1 MAMDFLGNIGMG
13 YTSFSQT
20 AYIQS
25 NYTGR
30 YASDDLGVMSIEEQ
44 AISTSNSHNQYSR
57 YADYSHLTVD
67 PSDDKT
73 FWFNTEIFKLNY
85 RRDVVGA
92 FKIASD
98 FNYDIGVVSIDSP
111 MVGIIY
117 LTPKPSSP
125 PFAKKGQKIKKG
137 DTICLIEAMK
147 TFNEIKSD
155 RDCTIKTVMVKN
167 GEAVEFGQPLFEI
180 S

>member
-1 MAMDFLGNIGMG
+1 MIDKKTENSINLLIKKLKDENLG
-13 YTSFSQT
+13 SLKFSNKT
-20 AYIQS
+20 I
-25 NYTGR
+25 
-30 YASDDLGVMSIEEQ
+30 SIE
-44 AISTSNSHNQYSR
+44 ISNNSGSVQIAQSPISSQPQNVSNTPINETSSMQ
-57 YADYSHLTVD
+57 
-67 PSDDKT
+67 
-73 FWFNTEIFKLNY
+73 
-85 RRDVVGA
+85 
-92 FKIASD
+92 
-98 FNYDIGVVSIDSP
+98 SIDSP

-125 PFAKKGQKIKKG
+125 PFVKSGQKIKKG

-155 RDCTIKTVMVKN
+155 KDGVVKSILVKN

>member
-1 MAMDFLGNIGMG
+1 MIDKKTENSINLLIKKLKDENLG
-13 YTSFSQT
+13 SLKFSNKT
-20 AYIQS
+20 I
-25 NYTGR
+25 
-30 YASDDLGVMSIEEQ
+30 SIE
-44 AISTSNSHNQYSR
+44 ISNNSGSVQIAQSPISSQPQNVSNTPTNESSSTQ
-57 YADYSHLTVD
+57 
-67 PSDDKT
+67 
-73 FWFNTEIFKLNY
+73 
-85 RRDVVGA
+85 
-92 FKIASD
+92 
-98 FNYDIGVVSIDSP
+98 SIDSP

-125 PFAKKGQKIKKG
+125 PFVKSGQKIKKG

-155 RDCTIKTVMVKN
+155 KDGVVKSILVKN

>member
-1 MAMDFLGNIGMG
+1 MLDKKINDTIDALIKKIKDNNLTSIKLSNKVNTIEISKNIVNEVS
-13 YTSFSQT
+13 YQHTQKISSAINQNVKSEKENSF
-20 AYIQS
+20 I
-25 NYTGR
+25 
-30 YASDDLGVMSIEEQ
+30 
-44 AISTSNSHNQYSR
+44 
-57 YADYSHLTVD
+57 
-67 PSDDKT
+67 
-73 FWFNTEIFKLNY
+73 
-85 RRDVVGA
+85 
-92 FKIASD
+92 
-98 FNYDIGVVSIDSP
+98 SIDSP

-137 DTICLIEAMK
+137 DTLCLIEAMK

-155 RDCTIKTVMVKN
+155 RDCTIKSIMIKN

>member
-1 MAMDFLGNIGMG
+1 MIDKKINETIDALIKKIKDNNLGSIKL
-13 YTSFSQT
+13 
-20 AYIQS
+20 S
-25 NYTGR
+25 NKINT
-30 YASDDLGVMSIEEQ
+30 IEVINN
-44 AISTSNSHNQYSR
+44 AINNSTQQ
-57 YADYSHLTVD
+57 
-67 PSDDKT
+67 
-73 FWFNTEIFKLNY
+73 NTIPINNVIN
-85 RRDVVGA
+85 DVPDENL
-92 FKIASD
+92 I
-98 FNYDIGVVSIDSP
+98 SIDSP

-125 PFAKKGQKIKKG
+125 PFVKKGQKIKKG

-155 RDCTIKTVMVKN
+155 RDCTIKTVLVKN

>member
-1 MAMDFLGNIGMG
+1 MIDKKINETIDALIKKIKDNNLGSIKL
-13 YTSFSQT
+13 
-20 AYIQS
+20 S
-25 NYTGR
+25 NKVNTIEVTNN
-30 YASDDLGVMSIEEQ
+30 SINNSTQQNSIPINNVINDVPDDNLI
-44 AISTSNSHNQYSR
+44 
-57 YADYSHLTVD
+57 
-67 PSDDKT
+67 
-73 FWFNTEIFKLNY
+73 
-85 RRDVVGA
+85 
-92 FKIASD
+92 
-98 FNYDIGVVSIDSP
+98 SIDSP
-111 MVGIIY
+111 MVGIVY

-155 RDCTIKTVMVKN
+155 RDCTIKTVMVEN

>member
-1 MAMDFLGNIGMG
+1 MIDKKTENSINLLIKKLKDENLG
-13 YTSFSQT
+13 SLKFSNKT
-20 AYIQS
+20 I
-25 NYTGR
+25 
-30 YASDDLGVMSIEEQ
+30 SIE
-44 AISTSNSHNQYSR
+44 ISNNSGSVQIAQSPISGQPQNVSNTPTNESSIMQ
-57 YADYSHLTVD
+57 
-67 PSDDKT
+67 
-73 FWFNTEIFKLNY
+73 
-85 RRDVVGA
+85 
-92 FKIASD
+92 
-98 FNYDIGVVSIDSP
+98 SIDSP

-125 PFAKKGQKIKKG
+125 PFVKSGQKIKKG

-155 RDCTIKTVMVKN
+155 KDGVVKSILIKN

>member
-1 MAMDFLGNIGMG
+1 MLDKKITEAIDFLINKVKENNLGSIKLSNKTNSIEISNNSIST
-13 YTSFSQT
+13 TSFQNNPDSSSSSNQT
-20 AYIQS
+20 
-25 NYTGR
+25 
-30 YASDDLGVMSIEEQ
+30 
-44 AISTSNSHNQYSR
+44 
-57 YADYSHLTVD
+57 
-67 PSDDKT
+67 
-73 FWFNTEIFKLNY
+73 LNNNNNKN
-85 RRDVVGA
+85 DS
-92 FKIASD
+92 FI
-98 FNYDIGVVSIDSP
+98 SIDSP

-125 PFAKKGQKIKKG
+125 PFVKKGQKIKKG

-155 RDCTIKTVMVKN
+155 RDCIVKTVMVKN

>member
-1 MAMDFLGNIGMG
+1 MDRWRTIEISNKSITLGSNQNTQNISP
-13 YTSFSQT
+13 TNNLNLKNE
-20 AYIQS
+20 A
-25 NYTGR
+25 
-30 YASDDLGVMSIEEQ
+30 IENF
-44 AISTSNSHNQYSR
+44 I
-57 YADYSHLTVD
+57 
-67 PSDDKT
+67 
-73 FWFNTEIFKLNY
+73 
-85 RRDVVGA
+85 
-92 FKIASD
+92 
-98 FNYDIGVVSIDSP
+98 SIDSP

>member
-1 MAMDFLGNIGMG
+1 MLDKKINDTIDALIKKIKDNNLTSIKLSNKVNTIEISKNIVNEGSYEHTQKISSAINQNVKSEKENSFL
-13 YTSFSQT
+13 
-20 AYIQS
+20 
-25 NYTGR
+25 
-30 YASDDLGVMSIEEQ
+30 
-44 AISTSNSHNQYSR
+44 
-57 YADYSHLTVD
+57 
-67 PSDDKT
+67 
-73 FWFNTEIFKLNY
+73 
-85 RRDVVGA
+85 
-92 FKIASD
+92 
-98 FNYDIGVVSIDSP
+98 SIDSP

-137 DTICLIEAMK
+137 DTLCLIEAMK

-155 RDCTIKTVMVKN
+155 KDCTIKSIMVKN

>member
-1 MAMDFLGNIGMG
+1 MNLI
-13 YTSFSQT
+13 
-20 AYIQS
+20 
-25 NYTGR
+25 
-30 YASDDLGVMSIEEQ
+30 
-44 AISTSNSHNQYSR
+44 
-57 YADYSHLTVD
+57 
-67 PSDDKT
+67 
-73 FWFNTEIFKLNY
+73 
-85 RRDVVGA
+85 
-92 FKIASD
+92 
-98 FNYDIGVVSIDSP
+98 SIDSP

>member
-1 MAMDFLGNIGMG
+1 MLDKKINDTVDALIKKIKDN
-13 YTSFSQT
+13 
-20 AYIQS
+20 
-25 NYTGR
+25 
-30 YASDDLGVMSIEEQ
+30 DLGSIKLSNKTNTIE
-44 AISTSNSHNQYSR
+44 ISNNNVIHTTSQNTQNVSPTSNQ
-57 YADYSHLTVD
+57 
-67 PSDDKT
+67 
-73 FWFNTEIFKLNY
+73 NTKNNTNDNLI
-85 RRDVVGA
+85 
-92 FKIASD
+92 
-98 FNYDIGVVSIDSP
+98 SIDSP

-167 GEAVEFGQPLFEI
+167 GEAVEFGQPIFEI
-180 S
+180 L

>member
-1 MAMDFLGNIGMG
+1 MIDKKINETIDALIKKIKDNNLGSIKLSNKINTIEVTNNSINNNIQQD
-13 YTSFSQT
+13 T
-20 AYIQS
+20 IPI
-25 NYTGR
+25 NNVIN
-30 YASDDLGVMSIEEQ
+30 DV
-44 AISTSNSHNQYSR
+44 
-57 YADYSHLTVD
+57 
-67 PSDDKT
+67 PDK
-73 FWFNTEIFKLNY
+73 NLI
-85 RRDVVGA
+85 
-92 FKIASD
+92 
-98 FNYDIGVVSIDSP
+98 SIDSP
-111 MVGIIY
+111 MVGIVY

-155 RDCTIKTVMVKN
+155 RDCTIKTVMVEN

>member
-1 MAMDFLGNIGMG
+1 MLDKKIN
-13 YTSFSQT
+13 QT
-20 AYIQS
+20 IDTLIKKIKD
-25 NYTGR
+25 N
-30 YASDDLGVMSIEEQ
+30 DLGSIKLSNKTNTIE
-44 AISTSNSHNQYSR
+44 ISNKSIIIGSNQNIQ
-57 YADYSHLTVD
+57 
-67 PSDDKT
+67 
-73 FWFNTEIFKLNY
+73 
-85 RRDVVGA
+85 
-92 FKIASD
+92 
-98 FNYDIGVVSIDSP
+98 DISPTNNHSPANETIDNSISIDSP

-125 PFAKKGQKIKKG
+125 PFAKKGQKVKEG

>member
-1 MAMDFLGNIGMG
+1 MLDKKINETIDVLIKKIKDNNLGSIK
-13 YTSFSQT
+13 FSNKT
-20 AYIQS
+20 
-25 NYTGR
+25 NT
-30 YASDDLGVMSIEEQ
+30 IE
-44 AISTSNSHNQYSR
+44 ISTNNVIHSTSQNTQNILPPNSQ
-57 YADYSHLTVD
+57 
-67 PSDDKT
+67 KT
-73 FWFNTEIFKLNY
+73 KNEINDSL
-85 RRDVVGA
+85 
-92 FKIASD
+92 I
-98 FNYDIGVVSIDSP
+98 SIDSP

-155 RDCTIKTVMVKN
+155 RDCTIKSVMVKN

-180 S
+180 L

>member
-1 MAMDFLGNIGMG
+1 MIDKKTENSINLLIKKLKDENLG
-13 YTSFSQT
+13 SLKFSNKT
-20 AYIQS
+20 I
-25 NYTGR
+25 
-30 YASDDLGVMSIEEQ
+30 SIE
-44 AISTSNSHNQYSR
+44 ISNNSGSVQIAQSPVSSQPQNISNTQTHE
-57 YADYSHLTVD
+57 
-67 PSDDKT
+67 PS
-73 FWFNTEIFKLNY
+73 
-85 RRDVVGA
+85 
-92 FKIASD
+92 SMQ
-98 FNYDIGVVSIDSP
+98 SIDSP

-125 PFAKKGQKIKKG
+125 PFVKSGQKIKKG

-155 RDCTIKTVMVKN
+155 KDGVVKSILVKN

>member
-1 MAMDFLGNIGMG
+1 MLDKKTNEAVDTLIKKIKENNLGSIKISNKTNTIEISNNSLNHSNNQNTQSVSSINNQNIKNDNNDN
-13 YTSFSQT
+13 F
-20 AYIQS
+20 I
-25 NYTGR
+25 
-30 YASDDLGVMSIEEQ
+30 SI
-44 AISTSNSHNQYSR
+44 N
-57 YADYSHLTVD
+57 
-67 PSDDKT
+67 
-73 FWFNTEIFKLNY
+73 
-85 RRDVVGA
+85 
-92 FKIASD
+92 
-98 FNYDIGVVSIDSP
+98 SP

-155 RDCTIKTVMVKN
+155 RDCSIKTVLVKN

>member
-1 MAMDFLGNIGMG
+1 MIDKKINNTIDTLIKKIKDNNLGSIKLSNKINTIEITNNSTN
-13 YTSFSQT
+13 YNSH
-20 AYIQS
+20 QS
-25 NYTGR
+25 TQN
-30 YASDDLGVMSIEEQ
+30 
-44 AISTSNSHNQYSR
+44 TSNIDNK
-57 YADYSHLTVD
+57 DNVPNEDL
-67 PSDDKT
+67 
-73 FWFNTEIFKLNY
+73 I
-85 RRDVVGA
+85 
-92 FKIASD
+92 
-98 FNYDIGVVSIDSP
+98 SIDSP

-125 PFAKKGQKIKKG
+125 PFAKKGQKIKRG

>member
-1 MAMDFLGNIGMG
+1 MIDKKTENSINLLIKKLKDENLGSLKFSNKTISIEISNNSG
-13 YTSFSQT
+13 SVQIAQSPISSQT
-20 AYIQS
+20 QNVS
-25 NYTGR
+25 NTPTNE
-30 YASDDLGVMSIEEQ
+30 SSSMQ
-44 AISTSNSHNQYSR
+44 
-57 YADYSHLTVD
+57 
-67 PSDDKT
+67 
-73 FWFNTEIFKLNY
+73 
-85 RRDVVGA
+85 
-92 FKIASD
+92 
-98 FNYDIGVVSIDSP
+98 SIDSP

-125 PFAKKGQKIKKG
+125 PFVKSGQKIKKG

-155 RDCTIKTVMVKN
+155 KDGVVKSILIKN

>member
-1 MAMDFLGNIGMG
+1 MIDKKTENSINLLIKKLKDENLG
-13 YTSFSQT
+13 SLKFSNKT
-20 AYIQS
+20 I
-25 NYTGR
+25 
-30 YASDDLGVMSIEEQ
+30 SIE
-44 AISTSNSHNQYSR
+44 ISNSSGSVQIAQSPVSSQPQNVS
-57 YADYSHLTVD
+57 
-67 PSDDKT
+67 
-73 FWFNTEIFKLNY
+73 NTQTNE
-85 RRDVVGA
+85 
-92 FKIASD
+92 SSSMQ
-98 FNYDIGVVSIDSP
+98 SIDSP

-125 PFAKKGQKIKKG
+125 PFVKSGQKIKKG

-155 RDCTIKTVMVKN
+155 KDGVVKSILVKN

>member
-1 MAMDFLGNIGMG
+1 MIDKKTENSINILIKKLKDENLG
-13 YTSFSQT
+13 SLKFSNKT
-20 AYIQS
+20 I
-25 NYTGR
+25 
-30 YASDDLGVMSIEEQ
+30 SIE
-44 AISTSNSHNQYSR
+44 ISNNSGSVHIAQSSISSQPQNVSNIPTNETSSMQ
-57 YADYSHLTVD
+57 
-67 PSDDKT
+67 
-73 FWFNTEIFKLNY
+73 
-85 RRDVVGA
+85 
-92 FKIASD
+92 
-98 FNYDIGVVSIDSP
+98 SIDSP

-125 PFAKKGQKIKKG
+125 PFIKSGQKIKKG

-155 RDCTIKTVMVKN
+155 KDGVVKSILVKN

>member
-1 MAMDFLGNIGMG
+1 MIDKKTENSINLLIKKLKDENLG
-13 YTSFSQT
+13 SLKFSNKT
-20 AYIQS
+20 I
-25 NYTGR
+25 
-30 YASDDLGVMSIEEQ
+30 SIE
-44 AISTSNSHNQYSR
+44 ISNNSGSVQIAQSPVSSQSQNVSNTPTNE
-57 YADYSHLTVD
+57 
-67 PSDDKT
+67 PS
-73 FWFNTEIFKLNY
+73 
-85 RRDVVGA
+85 
-92 FKIASD
+92 SMQ
-98 FNYDIGVVSIDSP
+98 SIDSP

-125 PFAKKGQKIKKG
+125 PFVKSGQKIKKG

-155 RDCTIKTVMVKN
+155 KDGVVKSILIKN

>member
-1 MAMDFLGNIGMG
+1 MIDKKTENSINLLIKKLKDENLG
-13 YTSFSQT
+13 SLKFSNKS
-20 AYIQS
+20 I
-25 NYTGR
+25 
-30 YASDDLGVMSIEEQ
+30 SIE
-44 AISTSNSHNQYSR
+44 ISNNLGSVQIAQSPISSQSQNVSNTPTNESSSMQ
-57 YADYSHLTVD
+57 
-67 PSDDKT
+67 
-73 FWFNTEIFKLNY
+73 
-85 RRDVVGA
+85 
-92 FKIASD
+92 
-98 FNYDIGVVSIDSP
+98 SIDSP

-125 PFAKKGQKIKKG
+125 PFVKSGQKIKKG

-155 RDCTIKTVMVKN
+155 KDGVVKSILVKN

>member
-1 MAMDFLGNIGMG
+1 MLDKKINETIDLLIKKIKDNNLGSIKFSNKSNTIEISNNVITDSFNQNFQNNLPVNNQNPQNNI
-13 YTSFSQT
+13 SESL
-20 AYIQS
+20 I
-25 NYTGR
+25 
-30 YASDDLGVMSIEEQ
+30 
-44 AISTSNSHNQYSR
+44 
-57 YADYSHLTVD
+57 
-67 PSDDKT
+67 
-73 FWFNTEIFKLNY
+73 
-85 RRDVVGA
+85 
-92 FKIASD
+92 
-98 FNYDIGVVSIDSP
+98 SIDSP
-111 MVGIIY
+111 MVGIVY

-155 RDCTIKTVMVKN
+155 RDCTIKTVLIKN